1 MDRTKNSRPRLRR
14 PLNPPPSRLPW
25 RWWTGMVASASSP
38 LIVEGPDAANGI
50 LKVWRYIPTLGGWGL
65 IGLAALMAGAGA
77 WMVRRRKRQ

>member
-1 MDRTKNSRPRLRR
+1 FDP
-14 PLNPPPSRLPW
+14 
-25 RWWTGMVASASSP
+25 P